1 MSRKRIYLFLSIALA
16 LALCGAHVTGSNAL
30 VLPCLAGFLALVGW
44 CCTKNYTLPILLF
57 FLPFSP
63 ILRTDPDS
71 FSFFTFGQVLIC
83 AISILKKQFRF
94 KRYHIVCAVLLTAL
108 TLASKLIDGSALSF
122 DYFAFMMLLL
132 LFPVV
137 KEEWTQEQYDF
148 YRIVTCFSLG
158 IIIAALSAM
167 TLTNFP
173 SISRFINVDSYW
185 TIVRR
190 CGFYG
195 DANFYTAQ
203 ITAAMAG
210 CFALLLK
217 EEKKRRVAFLGILL
231 VLLFYCGFLSGSKS
245 FILVTACIILLW
257 LISFIRMRGK
267 VGLKIVLFTGLS
279 LLMIYIVTST
289 VFKGLLEVII
299 LRFSSSDDLDSF
311 TTGRI
316 ELWQNYIQL
325 IFKDIKVFFIGK
337 GFTNIKL
344 NDRGSHSTV
353 IQMLFQ
359 FGLVGAAVLL
369 FWVVCFYRD
378 TSNKEL
384 SVRKLTLNLTMV
396 LIGVV
401 LPWFAIDILFFD
413 EFFLLQWY
421 LFIAMQQPQL
431 RGGALPKKRR
441 LKIQSMEEA

>member
-1 MSRKRIYLFLSIALA
+1 MSGKRIYLYISIFLA
-16 LALCGAHVTGSNAL
+16 LALCGAHITGSSVL
-30 VLPCLAGFLALVGW
+30 VLLCLAVFLALVGW

-63 ILRTDPDS
+63 ILRTNPDS
-71 FSFFTFGQVLIC
+71 FSFFTFAQVLVC
-83 AISILKKQFRF
+83 AISVLKKQFRF
-94 KRYHIVCAVLLTAL
+94 KRYHIACAVVLVII
-108 TLASKLIDGSALSF
+108 TLVSKLVDGSKLSF
-122 DYFAFMMLLL
+122 DYFAFMMLIL

-137 KEEWTQEQYDF
+137 KEEWTRERYDF

-167 TLTNFP
+167 SFANAP
-173 SISRFINVDSYW
+173 SISRFIKVDSYL
-185 TIVRR
+185 TIIRR

-217 EEKKRRVAFLGILL
+217 EDKKRRVAFLGILL
-231 VLLFYCGFLSGSKS
+231 VLMFYCGFLSGSKS
-245 FILVTACIILLW
+245 FILVTACILLLW

-267 VGLKIVLFTGLS
+267 VGLKVVLLLGLL
-279 LLMIYIVTST
+279 LLMIYIVTSAM
-289 VFKGLLEVII
+289 FKGLLEVII

-311 TTGRI
+311 TTGRV
-316 ELWQNYIQL
+316 ELWQNYIQS
-325 IFKDIKVFFIGK
+325 IFKNLKSFFLGK
-337 GFTNIKL
+337 GFTNIKI

-353 IQMLFQ
+353 IQMLYQ
-359 FGLVGAAVLL
+359 FGLIGVAVLM
-369 FWVVCFYRD
+369 FWNICFYRD
-378 TSNKEL
+378 TSNKNL
-384 SVRKLTLNLTMV
+384 RVKKMTLNLAMV
-396 LIGVV
+396 LTGVI

-431 RGGALPKKRR
+431 RGGTAPKPRR
-441 LKIQSMEEA
+441 IKI

>member
-1 MSRKRIYLFLSIALA
+1 MKVSGKRIYLYLSIALA
-16 LALCGAHVTGSNAL
+16 LALCVAHVVGSNAL
-30 VLPCLAGFLALVGW
+30 VLPCLAAFLALVGW

-57 FLPFSP
+57 FLPWSP
-63 ILRTDPDS
+63 ILRTGPDS
-71 FSFFTFGQVLIC
+71 FSFFTFGQVLVC
-83 AISILKKQFRF
+83 AISVLKKRFQF
-94 KRYHIVCAVLLTAL
+94 KRYHIICAVVLMVL
-108 TLASKLIDGSALSF
+108 TLVSKLVDGSSLSF
-122 DYFAFMMLLL
+122 DYFAFIMLIL

-137 KEEWTQEQYDF
+137 KEEWTQKQYDF
-148 YRIVTCFSLG
+148 YRIVTCFSVG

-167 TLTNFP
+167 FFANAP
-173 SISRFINVDSYW
+173 SISRFIKVDSYL
-185 TIVRR
+185 TIIRR

-217 EEKKRRVAFLGILL
+217 EEKKSHVAFLGLLL
-231 VLLFYCGFLSGSKS
+231 VLMIYCGFLSGSKS
-245 FILVTACIILLW
+245 FVLVTACIMLLW
-257 LISFIRMRGK
+257 IISFIRMRGR
-267 VGLKIVLFTGLS
+267 VALKIVLFTALA
-279 LLMIYIVTST
+279 LLTIYIVTSA
-289 VFKGLLEVII
+289 VFKGLLDVLI

-316 ELWQNYIQL
+316 ELWQNYVL
-325 IFKDIKVFFIGK
+325 VIFKDIKVFFLGK
-337 GFTNIKL
+337 GFTNIKI

-353 IQMLFQ
+353 IQCLYQ
-359 FGLVGAAVLL
+359 FGLVGMAVLL

-378 TSNKEL
+378 TSRKEL
-384 SVRKLTLNLTMV
+384 QIKRLTLNLTMV
-396 LIGVV
+396 LVGVI

-431 RGGALPKKRR
+431 RGYASPKPRR
-441 LKIQSMEEA
+441 IKI

>member
-1 MSRKRIYLFLSIALA
+1 MKVSGKRIYLYLSIALA
-16 LALCGAHVTGSNAL
+16 LALCGAHVAGSNAL
-30 VLPCLAGFLALVGW
+30 VLPCLAAFLALVGW

-57 FLPFSP
+57 FLPWSP
-63 ILRTDPDS
+63 ILRTGPDS
-71 FSFFTFGQVLIC
+71 FSFFTFGQVLVC
-83 AISILKKQFRF
+83 AISVLKKQFRF
-94 KRYHIVCAVLLTAL
+94 KRYHIVCAVVLMVL
-108 TLASKLIDGSALSF
+108 TLVSKLVDGSSLSF
-122 DYFAFMMLLL
+122 DYFAFIMLIL

-137 KEEWTQEQYDF
+137 KEEWTQKQYDF
-148 YRIVTCFSLG
+148 YRIVTGFSLG

-167 TLTNFP
+167 FFANAP
-173 SISRFINVDSYW
+173 SISRFIKVDSYL
-185 TIVRR
+185 TIIRR

-203 ITAAMAG
+203 ITAAMSG

-217 EEKKRRVAFLGILL
+217 EEKKSRVAFLSLLL
-231 VLLFYCGFLSGSKS
+231 VLMIYCGFLSGSKS
-245 FILVTACIILLW
+245 FVLVTACIMLLW

-267 VGLKIVLFTGLS
+267 VALKIILFTGLA
-279 LLMIYIVTST
+279 LLTVYIVTSA
-289 VFKGLLEVII
+289 VFKGLLDVII

-316 ELWQNYIQL
+316 ELWQTYIL
-325 IFKDIKVFFIGK
+325 EIFKNIKVFFFGK

-353 IQMLFQ
+353 IQCLYQ
-359 FGLVGAAVLL
+359 FGLVGMAVLL

-378 TSNKEL
+378 TSHQHLRIK
-384 SVRKLTLNLTMV
+384 RLTLNLTMV
-396 LIGVV
+396 LVGVI
-401 LPWFAIDILFFD
+401 LPWLAIDILFFD

-431 RGGALPKKRR
+431 RGYTSPEPRR
-441 LKIQSMEEA
+441 IKL

>member
-1 MSRKRIYLFLSIALA
+1 MRNKSIYLYLSIVLA
-16 LALCGAHVTGSNAL
+16 LALCGAHIVGRSIL
-30 VLPCLAGFLALVGW
+30 VLPCLAAFLALIGW

-57 FLPFSP
+57 FLPWSP
-63 ILRTDPDS
+63 ILRISPDN

-83 AISILKKQFRF
+83 AISVLKKRFRF
-94 KRYHIVCAVLLTAL
+94 KRYHIICAVALVVL
-108 TLASKLIDGSALSF
+108 TLISKLLDGSQLSF
-122 DYFAFMMLLL
+122 DYFAFMMLIL

-137 KEEWTQEQYDF
+137 KEEWTQGQYDF
-148 YRIVTCFSLG
+148 YRIVTCFSVG

-167 TLTNFP
+167 SFANSP
-173 SISRFINVDSYW
+173 SISQFIKVDSYL

-203 ITAAMAG
+203 ITAAMSG

-217 EEKKRRVAFLGILL
+217 EEKKGRVAFLGILL
-231 VLLFYCGFLSGSKS
+231 VLMFYCGFLSGSKS
-245 FILVTACIILLW
+245 YVLVTACILLLW

-267 VGLKIVLFTGLS
+267 VALKVVVLIVLS
-279 LLMIYIVTST
+279 LVAIYVFTST
-289 VFKGLLEVII
+289 VFKGLLDVIV
-299 LRFSSSDDLDSF
+299 LRFSSSNDLDSF

-316 ELWQNYIQL
+316 ELWENYIL
-325 IFKDIKVFFIGK
+325 EIFKDIKVFFFGK

-344 NDRGSHSTV
+344 NDRGSHSTLLQ
-353 IQMLFQ
+353 ILYQ
-359 FGLVGAAVLL
+359 FGLTGMAVLV
-369 FWVVCFYRD
+369 FWMVCFYRD
-378 TSNKEL
+378 TSHKNLQVK
-384 SVRKLTLNLTMV
+384 RLTLNLTMV
-396 LIGVV
+396 LVGVI

-431 RGGALPKKRR
+431 RGGRPQR
-441 LKIQSMEEA
+441 LQRLNI